1 MFNTSY
7 ITQIL
12 KKLYPE
18 RRNDKIEG
26 QHIDLEKWK
35 NWYRGTTPLHMK
47 ETIRDSK
54 KTKVRMFSSN
64 FAKQICEDW
73 ACSYANEE
81 TELRINKT
89 KDDEIIQKILKENGV
104 FKKWNSFVDKFM
116 GLGCGATVEL
126 IKEFEVDERG
136 HIKKGEDNEIKISFI
151 DADRVVPITIDDG
164 EVTECAFVR
173 YSTNEATLQC
183 HFLNENKEYEI
194 VEVKGKYAKE
204 NTYNF
209 DYTTMIKWE
218 TKSKTP
224 LFQVW
229 YPNVVDNH
237 WLSNQIGASVYANSL
252 DWLFTLDTIM
262 DAYYTEFKNGRK
274 KRFISTDLLVID
286 QEGQKVKVPL
296 EEDDVYIPQG
306 NGEDLLVQELNPQLR
321 NLSFEQAIE
330 FVANMIGKQCGLGDA
345 RYQFSG
351 EGRPLQT
358 ATAVMAKEVAGYRNV
373 IKQENFSTDRFTRML
388 LGIKFLYNTF
398 IADTLTFE
406 IDDITIKYDDNIAED
421 TASKKAQELQE
432 MAAGAMAPEEFRAHW
447 YSEDEEE
454 AKKYLQEHAMLTDK
468 YLLALQSGA
477 MTPSQFVERVYGD
490 CPDKEEVI
498 AYITEHL
505 QTPPEMGEDELA
517 NAMVGMNPNAQEEDE
532 DDE

>member
-7 ITQIL
+7 IKEIIN
-12 KKLYPE
+12 KLYPQ
-18 RRNDKIEG
+18 RANDKIEG
-26 QHIDLEKWK
+26 QHIDLETWK
-35 NWYRGTTPLHMK
+35 NWYRGTTPLHIK

-73 ACSYANEE
+73 ASSYANEE
-81 TELRINKT
+81 TELRINNT

-126 IKEFEVDERG
+126 IKEFEVNENG
-136 HIKKGEDNEIKISFI
+136 EIKKGKENEIKISFI
-151 DADRVVPITIDDG
+151 DADRVVPITVDDG

-173 YSTNEATLQC
+173 YSTNGATLQC
-183 HFLNENKEYEI
+183 HFLNDKKEYEV
-194 VEVKGKYAKE
+194 VEVKGRYNKE
-204 NTYNF
+204 NTYDF
-209 DYTTMIKWE
+209 DYNTMIRWE
-218 TKSKTP
+218 TKSTTP

-229 YPNVVDNH
+229 YPNTVDNK

-286 QEGQKVKVPL
+286 QNGDKTQVPL

-330 FVANMIGKQCGLGDA
+330 FVANMIGKQCGLGDNK
-345 RYQFSG
+345 YEFNG
-351 EGRPLQT
+351 GGRPIQT
-358 ATAVMAKEVAGYRNV
+358 ATGVIAKEVAGYRNI
-373 IKQENFSTDRFTRML
+373 IKQENFSTDRFMRML

-406 IDDITIKYDDNIAED
+406 IEDITIKYDDNIAED

-432 MAAGAMAPEEFRAHW
+432 MAAGVMAPEEFRAHW

-454 AKKYLQEHAMLTDK
+454 AKKYLQEHGMLATRH
-468 YLLALQSGA
+468 LMALQSGA
-477 MTPSQFVERVYGD
+477 MTPSQYVELVYGN
-490 CPDKEEVI
+490 PKNKEEII

-505 QTPPEMGEDELA
+505 QTPPEMGEEELA
-517 NAMVGMNPNAQEEDE
+517 NAMVGLDPNAAEDE